1 MQTGRDELPSFLE
14 LEACLLDEEMQ
25 LKLDAEKD
33 GDAEALH
40 LQKRKSKTT
49 QKPPTPWP
57 TQPDRRNPKDESEWR
72 NNNRSRKQRPKH
84 WHPKKCQDQDEDTCH
99 YYGEPGHFE
108 RDCHLKKAIE
118 RVKTLKNWLKSKK
131 GKKFLDANSLE
142 KNKMSE
148 RKGSDSDSGKNSSK
162 IVITDVLR

>member
-84 WHPKKCQDQDEDTCH
+84 
-99 YYGEPGHFE
+99 
-108 RDCHLKKAIE
+108 
-118 RVKTLKNWLKSKK
+118 
-131 GKKFLDANSLE
+131 
-142 KNKMSE
+142 
-148 RKGSDSDSGKNSSK
+148 
-162 IVITDVLR
+162 